1 MAQGVRLNVAT
12 DVRMVVIIYVK
23 IAVNLHAQKHA
34 MVNVK
39 TNVLDLL

>member
-1 MAQGVRLNVAT
+1 MAQGVLLNAAT
-12 DVRMVVIIYVK
+12 VVRMVVIIYVK

-34 MVNVK
+34 TENVK